1 MDLEYELNLAIEA
14 AKDAGNFLLEQKNN
28 EKLIISEAG
37 RDIKLKLD
45 QDTELLIRNKLKE
58 SKYAVFGEEYGG
70 NLIDNEKCWVVDPI
84 DGTSNYFRNIDQCCV
99 SIALLDNFQA
109 KIGVIYNFNSDEM
122 YYSSYKNG
130 AFLNEK
136 KISVSNIARKDKA
149 SLTTGFP
156 SSESIES
163 TNNFLGDLTQWKKI
177 RMFGSAALSCAY
189 ISSGRCDAYIEK
201 GIYLWDFAAGI
212 SLVTEAGGKVEYK
225 KIDEERYSVVMSNG
239 LI

>member
-1 MDLEYELNLAIEA
+1 MLRNHLEKCVPTLLRIVIMDLEYELNLAIEA
-14 AKDAGNFLLEQKNN
+14 AKDAGTFLLEQKNN

-70 NLIDNEKCWVVDPI
+70 NLIANEKCWVVDPI

-122 YYSSYKNG
+122 INFQALKLLIPILSY
-130 AFLNEK
+130 
-136 KISVSNIARKDKA
+136 RKR
-149 SLTTGFP
+149 LF
-156 SSESIES
+156 
-163 TNNFLGDLTQWKKI
+163 
-177 RMFGSAALSCAY
+177 
-189 ISSGRCDAYIEK
+189 
-201 GIYLWDFAAGI
+201 
-212 SLVTEAGGKVEYK
+212 
-225 KIDEERYSVVMSNG
+225 
-239 LI
+239 